1 MPNLHSR
8 IKQHRKKLGL
18 SQADMADRCGVS
30 QPTIA
35 NWERGGHAPRKDA
48 LEKIAH
54 CLGVDS
60 IWLLSGELPAGRS
73 PIHQHLNT
81 PIRHIPIYEW
91 TNSAKAFSNA
101 QPTRYLSL
109 AIELEELFA
118 FDSFD
123 HNEFARDSILI
134 FDKGAEPAANARF
147 LVQDGDVLSLSDGAG
162 SESSDFKPIARL
174 IHSIRSH

>member
-18 SQADMADRCGVS
+18 SQADMADQCGVS

-35 NWERGGHAPRKDA
+35 NWERGGHVPRKEA

-54 CLGVDS
+54 CLGVDA
-60 IWLLSGELPAGRS
+60 IWLLLGELPSGRL
-73 PIHQHLNT
+73 PVYQHLNT

-91 TNSAKAFSNA
+91 PHTAKAFAKA

-118 FDSFD
+118 FDSLD
-123 HNEFARDSILI
+123 HTEFARDTILI
-134 FDKGAEPAANARF
+134 FDKTAKPAANTRF
-147 LVQDGDVLSLSDGAG
+147 LVQNGDELSLADGADLENL
-162 SESSDFKPIARL
+162 SLKPIARL
-174 IHSIRSH
+174 IHSIQSH

>member
-18 SQADMADRCGVS
+18 SQADMATQCGVS

-35 NWERGGHAPRKDA
+35 NWERGDHVPRREA
-48 LEKIAH
+48 LEKLAQ

-60 IWLLSGELPAGRS
+60 IWLLLGELPAGRT
-73 PIHQHLNT
+73 PVYQHLNT

-91 TNSAKAFSNA
+91 PHTAKAFA
-101 QPTRYLSL
+101 KALPTRYLSL

-118 FDSFD
+118 FDSLD
-123 HNEFARDSILI
+123 HPEFAPDTILI
-134 FDKGAEPAANARF
+134 FDKSAKPAANTRF
-147 LVQDGDVLSLSDGAG
+147 LVQRGGNLSLADGSDL
-162 SESSDFKPIARL
+162 EQSDLEPIARL
-174 IHSIRSH
+174 IYSIQSH